1 MRISYRLTAI
11 AFLIVYVAPPIA
23 TSFFPSPPTPPAA
36 STPSDP
42 GTVTWDPCILW
53 EQIPTLV
60 RLSTVTLF
68 ISFLT
73 VLIQGL
79 RNRPAPRWAPILALL
94 TLGPAINHQLW
105 RVHACYSNVQ
115 TATFW
120 ISNSAIALLCIH
132 HLLPRRPIPS
142 LLKPAGPG
150 PF

>member
-11 AFLIVYVAPPIA
+11 AFLIVYVAPPIIA
-23 TSFFPSPPTPPAA
+23 SYLPSPADA
-36 STPSDP
+36 STHSD
-42 GTVTWDPCILW
+42 WDPCFSVVW
-53 EQIPTLV
+53 EQMPV
-60 RLSTVTLF
+60 MAKLSITTLF

-94 TLGPAINHQLW
+94 AIGPTINHQLW